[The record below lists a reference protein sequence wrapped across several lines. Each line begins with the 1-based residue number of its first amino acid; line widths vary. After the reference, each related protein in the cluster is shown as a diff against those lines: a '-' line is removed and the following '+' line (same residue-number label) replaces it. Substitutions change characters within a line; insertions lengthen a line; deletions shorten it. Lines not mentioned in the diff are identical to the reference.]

1 MQLSTDKPYLLAVR
15 DSLRRTI
22 KYHKGALAKIKKS
35 KSRKRLDTEKMLMH
49 SRELDSCDNS
59 LEKTVHA
66 LDDLKPN
73 ELG

>member
-1 MQLSTDKPYLLAVR
+1 MPLISDNSYLLAVR

-35 KSRKRLDTEKMLMH
+35 KSKKRLDAEKMLMH
-49 SRELDSCDNS
+49 SRELDSCNDA
-59 LEKTVHA
+59 LKKTVHA
-66 LDDLKPN
+66 LDDLKPS